1 MTPDSVIDHDEI
13 LGESL
18 QTLADVAEASEL
30 PTSSEPGEASGS
42 VRDAMIKKISAS
54 RKLEDETRNAAL
66 RIELDQIQAMRAAG
80 RLTAGQARELREEV
94 YLLRMSLGL

>member
-1 MTPDSVIDHDEI
+1 
-13 LGESL
+13 
-18 QTLADVAEASEL
+18 
-30 PTSSEPGEASGS
+30 
-42 VRDAMIKKISAS
+42 MIKKISAN